1 MTEKDTLKNTNVI
14 ISLSEEEER
23 DQISEMIRKAGAEN
37 VYFAENALDLVLFAM
52 KYDEVIVITEE
63 KKNVFD
69 LADTLKYIADR
80 SKYSTISVISDS
92 WSVESRD
99 LLLGS
104 VDVFL
109 TRPVTERSL
118 MPSMLVVTARKKHMR
133 DLEQEYQEAEESFA
147 RDKNM
152 SFAEHVIMDTLGLSK
167 EGAGEYIK
175 TLAEKHGFDE
185 GEVAKIVYEV
195 LLAGGKK

>member
-14 ISLSEEEER
+14 ISLSEEGER

>member
-1 MTEKDTLKNTNVI
+1 MTEKNTLKNTNVI

-52 KYDEVIVITEE
+52 KYDEIIVITEE

>member
-1 MTEKDTLKNTNVI
+1 MTEKNTLKNTNVI

>member
-1 MTEKDTLKNTNVI
+1 MTEENTLKNTNVI

-52 KYDEVIVITEE
+52 KYDEIIVITEE

>member
-1 MTEKDTLKNTNVI
+1 MTEENTLKNTNVI

>member
-1 MTEKDTLKNTNVI
+1 MTEKNTLKNTNVI

-52 KYDEVIVITEE
+52 KYDEIIVITEE

-152 SFAEHVIMDTLGLSK
+152 SFAEHVLMDTLGLSK

>member
-185 GEVAKIVYEV
+185 GEVAKIVYDV

>member
-23 DQISEMIRKAGAEN
+23 DQISEIIRKAGAEN

>member
-1 MTEKDTLKNTNVI
+1 MTEENTLKNTNVI

-118 MPSMLVVTARKKHMR
+118 MPGMLVVTARKKHMR

>member
-1 MTEKDTLKNTNVI
+1 MTEENTLKNTNVI

-80 SKYSTISVISDS
+80 GKYSTISVISDS

-118 MPSMLVVTARKKHMR
+118 MPGMLVVTARKKHMR